1 MITYSDLYDL
11 LRKEKYNEQLQ
22 QLPKTFMKDLAE
34 YFEDKRKIAGK
45 EDDSFSDSIIKTRK
59 QLGEAVIVFKELV
72 TRRQRKIIN
81 LALVAAKTGIS
92 KRDAENMTDDELK
105 LFEVIIAE
113 IEKGEKAL
121 ASIISGVHEEKNLK
135 NQLVRFKQDIPA
147 FLDADEQS
155 LGPFKTGEIANLSKK
170 IADILVTNNQAEY
183 MEDEI

>member
-22 QLPKTFMKDLAE
+22 PLPKTFIKELTD
-34 YFEDKRKIAGK
+34 YFEDKKKIANR
-45 EDDSFSDSIIKTRK
+45 EDENFSETIIKTRK

-72 TRRQRKIIN
+72 TRRQKKIIN
-81 LALVAAKTGIS
+81 LALVAAKTGIN
-92 KRDAENMTDDELK
+92 KRDAENMTEEEQK
-105 LFEVIIAE
+105 LFETIITE

-121 ASIISGVHEEKNLK
+121 SHIINGVHEEKNLK

-155 LGPFKTGEIANLSKK
+155 LGPFKAGEIANLSKR
-170 IADILVTNNQAEY
+170 IADILVGNNQAEY
-183 MEDEI
+183 LEDEV